1 MNDNSQETLALSV
14 LTSTE
19 RMRRWR
25 KANPERSKAIARTS
39 AARIRFNV
47 ERLLKRRAS
56 FRRYYHKNR
65 AFCLAAHDRWKE
77 KNPWAKIADSAR
89 SLVRMTVHG
98 TLKGGPKFKA
108 LVGMDGMQFRLHL
121 QSLWLPGMS
130 WLNFGRGGWT
140 IGHIK
145 PVLSFKDSIHT
156 QEGLSACF
164 HFSNLQPEWE
174 EVNNFKHSN
183 TSLSPVQLVV
193 TNQIR
198 KSMSERE
205 KEPTKRHGHPGQY
218 PKPPLP
224 LFVADAPAAI

>member
-1 MNDNSQETLALSV
+1 MGSTKKLSLYLSSLPPSACVAGAKQTQSAPKPLPEPPLPESGSMSNVSSNDALLSGATTTRIVRSV
-14 LTSTE
+14 SLPTIVG
-19 RMRRWR
+19 
-25 KANPERSKAIARTS
+25 K
-39 AARIRFNV
+39 
-47 ERLLKRRAS
+47 
-56 FRRYYHKNR
+56 
-65 AFCLAAHDRWKE
+65 

-108 LVGMDGMQFRLHL
+108 LVGTDGMQFRLHL

-145 PVLSFKDSIHT
+145 PVLSFKESLHT
-156 QEGLSACF
+156 SEGLSTCF

-198 KSMSERE
+198 KSLSERE
-205 KEPTKRHGHPGQY
+205 KEPTKRRGHPGPA

-224 LFVADAPAAI
+224 LFVADTPTGI